1 MRQSGVHIDD
11 YAETAGARRASTLA
25 TYGRQPGDPVRA
37 SEAIITAVGS
47 ERPPLRLLL
56 GRASYDVASARLGT
70 LRTAFDTWRDLTL
83 SADHPAS

>member
-56 GRASYDVASARLGT
+56 GRAAYDVASARLGT
-70 LRTAFDTWRDLTL
+70 LRTTFDTWRDLTL